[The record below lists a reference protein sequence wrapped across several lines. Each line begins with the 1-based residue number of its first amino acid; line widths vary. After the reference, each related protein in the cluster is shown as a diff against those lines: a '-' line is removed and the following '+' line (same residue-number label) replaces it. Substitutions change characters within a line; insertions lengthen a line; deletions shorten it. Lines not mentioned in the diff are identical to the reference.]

1 MNEINFR
8 HILYPLGLDDEEIDE
23 LVGFCPKLEFA
34 DTKRISTN
42 ISLLV
47 THGYPECDLKELF
60 LVNPR
65 ILVYDNKK
73 LLQKLINLGDDI
85 EEKIKDN
92 PHFI

>member
-1 MNEINFR
+1 MKEVNFR
-8 HILYPLGLDDEEIDE
+8 NILYPLGLSDEEIDE
-23 LVGFCPKLEFA
+23 LVEFCPKLDFA

-47 THGYPECDLKELF
+47 TRGYPECDLKELF
-60 LVNPR
+60 LINPQ

-85 EEKIKDN
+85 EDKIKSN
-92 PHFI
+92 PKII